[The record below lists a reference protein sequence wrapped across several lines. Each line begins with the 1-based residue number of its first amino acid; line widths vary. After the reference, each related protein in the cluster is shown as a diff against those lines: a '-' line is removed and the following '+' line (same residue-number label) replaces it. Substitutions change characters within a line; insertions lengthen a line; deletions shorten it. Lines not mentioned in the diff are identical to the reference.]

1 MAFAIGPRLASRSVP
16 LLKRSENTKDVGT
29 APENSV
35 AFTPFY
41 WKSAYIEAC
50 PDAFKLHFE
59 LVGSAREFER
69 LAQVT

>member
-1 MAFAIGPRLASRSVP
+1 MSFAIGPRLASRSVP

-29 APENSV
+29 APENRV

-41 WKSAYIEAC
+41 WESAFVEAC
-50 PDAFKLHFE
+50 SDPFDLHFG

-69 LAQVT
+69 LAPAS